1 MTLVPLYA
9 VPGVCKLNS
18 PYADSGQSGFGQGRI
33 GKGRYTDLL
42 NARFVGGFPEKIGGY
57 TAAMASLLTG
67 VPRGMKDWRDN
78 AANVR
83 LGIGTHLKLFYYS
96 AAGITDITPFRGT
109 VTGTLTNPL
118 TTANASAVVT
128 VAHTAHGQQTGDYI
142 MLTSSAAIAGLTV
155 SGVFKI
161 GRAHV

>member
-42 NARFVGGFPEKIGGY
+42 NARFVGGFPEKIGRY

-67 VPRGMKDWRDN
+67 VPRGLKGWREN
-78 AANVR
+78 AADGR
-83 LGIGTHLKLFYYS
+83 LGI
-96 AAGITDITPFRGT
+96 
-109 VTGTLTNPL
+109 
-118 TTANASAVVT
+118 
-128 VAHTAHGQQTGDYI
+128 
-142 MLTSSAAIAGLTV
+142 
-155 SGVFKI
+155 
-161 GRAHV
+161 RAHLQLVYCRTARISHLT